1 MYFSFASKDKGS
13 CNVSTCKFIRF
24 PLNSY
29 TFHALIWF
37 LRPNSPI
44 NGRFSIFLY
53 LFAIGVMTVPFRF
66 CSSFNQILAGSL
78 RGSGDAKGPM
88 CIMLFSF
95 VVCRQIYLFFVTK
108 IAFNEYTVGM
118 GYPVGWIVCA
128 ILSFLYYRRS
138 RWEEKVKED

>member
-53 LFAIGVMTVPFRF
+53 NPQIEMFARF
-66 CSSFNQILAGSL
+66 KMKSSFH
-78 RGSGDAKGPM
+78 K
-88 CIMLFSF
+88 
-95 VVCRQIYLFFVTK
+95 TK
-108 IAFNEYTVGM
+108 RI
-118 GYPVGWIVCA
+118 I
-128 ILSFLYYRRS
+128 
-138 RWEEKVKED
+138 

>member
-37 LRPNSPI
+37 LRPNSPR

-53 LFAIGVMTVPFRF
+53 LFAIGASYDFAYLCQESYPFLQKTT
-66 CSSFNQILAGSL
+66 N
-78 RGSGDAKGPM
+78 
-88 CIMLFSF
+88 
-95 VVCRQIYLFFVTK
+95 V
-108 IAFNEYTVGM
+108 
-118 GYPVGWIVCA
+118 
-128 ILSFLYYRRS
+128 
-138 RWEEKVKED
+138 